1 MDFTDALKAG
11 GASATIISIFAI
23 VYKVV
28 VNVCN
33 HRVKS
38 ECCGKEGTMAI
49 SVAEI
54 SPPHAKPHAATE
66 VAVVPADIIVEI
78 PEVPVISSSSF

>member
-28 VNVCN
+28 ANVCN

-38 ECCGKEGTMAI
+38 ECCGKEGSVAI
-49 SVAEI
+49 SVAEV
-54 SPPHAKPHAATE
+54 SPPHAKPHAPVAPD
-66 VAVVPADIIVEI
+66 AVVI
-78 PEVPVISSSSF
+78 EVPESSVKSA

>member
-11 GASATIISIFAI
+11 GASATIITIFAI
-23 VYKVV
+23 AYKVITT
-28 VNVCN
+28 VCN

-49 SVAEI
+49 SVAEV
-54 SPPHAKPHAATE
+54 SPPHAKPVVPVAPD
-66 VAVVPADIIVEI
+66 AVVV
-78 PEVPVISSSSF
+78 EVPKG